1 MGERLER
8 GALTEAVFYIMLSLY
23 TPLHG
28 YGIMQRVR
36 NLSKDRVELGAGT
49 LYGAI
54 NTLLDKRWI
63 RSVDGQRD
71 SRKKEYE
78 ITDLGKSIMKDELL
92 RLEEL
97 MENGKLV
104 TGGIEK

>member
-36 NLSKDRVELGAGT
+36 NLSKNRVELGAGT

-54 NTLLDKRWI
+54 NTLLDKHWI
-63 RSVDGQRD
+63 RSVDGLQD

-104 TGGIEK
+104 IGGIEK